1 MEAINLKKELL
12 LENLNKLIEPLVISL
27 GYELYF
33 IEFKEEE
40 GENFL
45 RVYIDKEEGIT
56 LEDCERV
63 SRPLS
68 DMLDVEDPVPES
80 YYLEVSSPGIYRELF
95 NDKHLN
101 KYINHE
107 VTVKTKGTF
116 EGKRSFKGVLAAFD
130 SDYIYISIEGNQIK
144 VPRDKI
150 SSINLEG
157 SLKEVSTNE

>member
-1 MEAINLKKELL
+1 MILEKDILL
-12 LENLNKLIEPLVISL
+12 QNLNKLIEPLVTNL

-33 IEFKEEE
+33 IEYKEEE

-45 RVYIDKEEGIT
+45 RIYIDKEDGIT

-63 SRPLS
+63 SRPIS

-80 YYLEVSSPGIYRELF
+80 YYLEVSSPGIFRELF
-95 NDKHLN
+95 NDRHLS
-101 KYINHE
+101 KYIEYLVNI
-107 VTVKTKGTF
+107 KFKGVF
-116 EGKRSFKGVLAAFD
+116 EGKRSLKGILENFD
-130 SDYIYISIEGNQIK
+130 NDYIYIKNENNQIQ
-144 VPRDKI
+144 VPREKI

>member
-33 IEFKEEE
+33 IEFVEED
-40 GENFL
+40 GENYL
-45 RVYIDKEEGIT
+45 RIYIDKEDGIT

-68 DMLDVEDPVPES
+68 DMLDIEDPVPES
-80 YYLEVSSPGIYRELF
+80 YYLEVSSPGIYRGLF

-101 KYINHE
+101 KYIKD
-107 VTVKTKGTF
+107 VVSIKIKGVF
-116 EGKRSFKGVLAAFD
+116 EDKRSFKGILEVFD
-130 SDYIYISIEGNQIK
+130 NDYIYISIDNNQIK
-144 VPRDKI
+144 IPRDKI
-150 SSINLEG
+150 NSINLEG
-157 SLKEVSTNE
+157 SLEEVGANE